1 MVNYNSLDTA
11 QPDPRKE
18 FIVEACMALLGI
30 SQKDRGIFR
39 SNPES
44 NGELE
49 KFLEDLNTKI
59 LFAYEQAHETG
70 ISGEFRNVCLST
82 RYGDIPSKLGVAVA
96 FIKTGVGELAAGTMS
111 RRVVT
116 TTVDVTHPMRGLRG
130 VLREAYSK
138 VGKG

>member
-49 KFLEDLNTKI
+49 KFLEDFNTKV
-59 LFAYEQAHETG
+59 
-70 ISGEFRNVCLST
+70 RNL
-82 RYGDIPSKLGVAVA
+82 
-96 FIKTGVGELAAGTMS
+96 VGESAG
-111 RRVVT
+111 
-116 TTVDVTHPMRGLRG
+116 
-130 VLREAYSK
+130 
-138 VGKG
+138 